1 MEYKEL
7 EKLLDKHK
15 KQTCTPD
22 EIQRLNEYLADSRYE
37 EVIKEILH
45 HDIKNFKVAKQDVK
59 TADFKKIYQSIESK
73 ITENENNYGWNKK
86 IRIAPARSLSYL
98 LKIAAVLIFFFA
110 AGSSITYLLLVKSKN
125 QVITYNEVTVPLG
138 ARSLVSLP
146 DGSTVWLN
154 AGSKIR
160 YHNFFNE
167 QSRQVSLEGEAYF
180 KIAKKGALPFTVKT
194 DELNIVALGT
204 EFNVKAYNDEK
215 IIETTLVEGSISIL
229 NKRSDNKGSKQEV
242 CLKPCQ
248 KAVYIK
254 NKQQLEI
261 KEIQNLTV
269 TNPEITHPKEGSL
282 YVASKVDTNPIIAW
296 KYDKLIFRGEEL
308 HNIATKLERKY
319 NISISFDSEDVKQF
333 KFTGKLEDETI
344 TQVLDVIKLTAPI
357 EYILEGK
364 QVTIYENSKM
374 RQKFKQHLREIQNN

>member
-7 EKLLDKHK
+7 EQLLDKHK

-37 EVIKEILH
+37 DVIKEILH
-45 HDIKNFKVAKQDVK
+45 RDIKDFKVAKQEIK
-59 TADFKKIYQSIESK
+59 AADFKKIYQSIESK
-73 ITENENNYGWNKK
+73 IADNENNYGWNKK
-86 IRIAPARSLSYL
+86 IRLAPTRNFSYL
-98 LKIAAVLIFFFA
+98 LKIAAILIFFFS
-110 AGSSITYLLLVKSKN
+110 AGSIITYFLLIKSER
-125 QVITYNEVTVPLG
+125 QAITYNEINVPFG
-138 ARSLVSLP
+138 ARSQVSLP

-160 YHNFFNE
+160 YQNFFNN
-167 QSRQVSLEGEAYF
+167 QSRQVYLEGEAYF
-180 KIAKKGALPFTVKT
+180 KIAKNSALPFTVKT

-215 IIETTLVEGSISIL
+215 IIETTLVEGAVSIV
-229 NKRSDNKGSKQEV
+229 NKPNTNAGNKQEV
-242 CLKPCQ
+242 YLKPCQ

-254 NKQQLEI
+254 SKQQMEI
-261 KEIQNLTV
+261 EEIQDIAV
-269 TNPEITHPKEGSL
+269 TNPEIIHPEEGSL
-282 YVASKVDTNPIIAW
+282 YIASKVDTNPIIAW

-308 HNIATKLERKY
+308 YTIAIKLERKY
-319 NISISFDSEDVKQF
+319 NISISFDTEDIKHF

-357 EYILEGK
+357 DYVLEGK
-364 QVTIYENSKM
+364 QVNIYENSKM
-374 RQKFKQHLREIQNN
+374 KQKFMQHLREIQNN